1 MSFIPSSY
9 GTVQSVYGA
18 ADSGTASSGSKSY
31 LDMAE
36 QYAPVIKSLLFD
48 EDPRIAYEKKNKELA
63 SAIASYKSASGVAKN
78 ALASK
83 IRDLQ
88 AEIHGLSSQVES
100 LSTAETTAQAGKV
113 AGVGVLVTGIA
124 VLSLVGYLFYEKA
137 ATERARRHQI
147 MSGKTGA

>member
-9 GTVQSVYGA
+9 GTIQSVYGA
-18 ADSGTASSGSKSY
+18 ADSSSGSKSY
-31 LDMAE
+31 LEMAE
-36 QYAPVIKSLLFD
+36 QYTPLLKSLLFD

-63 SAIASYKSASGVAKN
+63 AAIASYKSSSGVAKN

-88 AEIHGLSSQVES
+88 AEIHGLSAQAES

-113 AGVGVLVTGIA
+113 AGVGILGTGIV

-147 MSGKTGA
+147 VSGKMGA